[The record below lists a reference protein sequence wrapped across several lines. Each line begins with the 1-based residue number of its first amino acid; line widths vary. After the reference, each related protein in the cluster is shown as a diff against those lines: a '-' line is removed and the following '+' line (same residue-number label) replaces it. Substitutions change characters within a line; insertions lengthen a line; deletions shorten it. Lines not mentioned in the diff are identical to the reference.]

1 MSDISIDEKEELLV
15 IFMEECAE
23 ASVEASKVIRFGRN
37 DEEVGSLARE
47 VGDLMCMIN
56 LLEEYGLINRNQI
69 NQYALAKREKLK
81 KRLVFVTSFAGRNP
95 HDEHCGVDS
104 KAWAYNETKTKYR
117 VLATVYSLHKSS
129 DSNIIS

>member
-1 MSDISIDEKEELLV
+1 MNDVSIDEKEELLV

-37 DEEVGSLARE
+37 DEEIGSLVRE

-81 KRLVFVTSFAGRNP
+81 K
-95 HDEHCGVDS
+95 
-104 KAWAYNETKTKYR
+104 W
-117 VLATVYSLHKSS
+117 
-129 DSNIIS
+129 SNLNVS

>member
-1 MSDISIDEKEELLV
+1 MNDVSIDEKEELLV

-47 VGDLMCMIN
+47 IGDLMCMIN

-69 NQYALAKREKLK
+69 NQYALAKKEKLK
-81 KRLVFVTSFAGRNP
+81 K
-95 HDEHCGVDS
+95 
-104 KAWAYNETKTKYR
+104 W
-117 VLATVYSLHKSS
+117 
-129 DSNIIS
+129 SNLNIS

>member
-1 MSDISIDEKEELLV
+1 MTDVSIDEKEELLV

-69 NQYALAKREKLK
+69 NKYALDKKEKLK
-81 KRLVFVTSFAGRNP
+81 K
-95 HDEHCGVDS
+95 
-104 KAWAYNETKTKYR
+104 W
-117 VLATVYSLHKSS
+117 
-129 DSNIIS
+129 SNLNIS

>member
-1 MSDISIDEKEELLV
+1 MNDVSIDEKEELLV

-56 LLEEYGLINRNQI
+56 LLEDYGLINRNQI
-69 NQYALAKREKLK
+69 NQYALAKKEKLK
-81 KRLVFVTSFAGRNP
+81 K
-95 HDEHCGVDS
+95 
-104 KAWAYNETKTKYR
+104 W
-117 VLATVYSLHKSS
+117 
-129 DSNIIS
+129 SNLNLS

>member
-1 MSDISIDEKEELLV
+1 MNDVSIDEKEELLV

-81 KRLVFVTSFAGRNP
+81 K
-95 HDEHCGVDS
+95 
-104 KAWAYNETKTKYR
+104 W
-117 VLATVYSLHKSS
+117 
-129 DSNIIS
+129 SNLNMS

>member
-1 MSDISIDEKEELLV
+1 MNDVSIDEKEELLV

-37 DEEVGSLARE
+37 DEEVGSLVRE

-81 KRLVFVTSFAGRNP
+81 K
-95 HDEHCGVDS
+95 
-104 KAWAYNETKTKYR
+104 W
-117 VLATVYSLHKSS
+117 
-129 DSNIIS
+129 SNLNVS

>member
-1 MSDISIDEKEELLV
+1 MNNVSIDEKEELLV

-47 VGDLMCMIN
+47 IGDLMCMIN

-69 NQYALAKREKLK
+69 NQYALAKKEKLK
-81 KRLVFVTSFAGRNP
+81 K
-95 HDEHCGVDS
+95 
-104 KAWAYNETKTKYR
+104 W
-117 VLATVYSLHKSS
+117 
-129 DSNIIS
+129 SNLNLS

>member
-1 MSDISIDEKEELLV
+1 MNNVSIDEKEELLV

-47 VGDLMCMIN
+47 VGDFMCMIN

-69 NQYALAKREKLK
+69 NRYALAKKEKLK
-81 KRLVFVTSFAGRNP
+81 K
-95 HDEHCGVDS
+95 
-104 KAWAYNETKTKYR
+104 W
-117 VLATVYSLHKSS
+117 
-129 DSNIIS
+129 SNLNLS

>member
-1 MSDISIDEKEELLV
+1 MIDVDIDEREELLV

-47 VGDLMCMIN
+47 VGDLVCMIN

-69 NQYALAKREKLK
+69 NKYSLDKKEKLK
-81 KRLVFVTSFAGRNP
+81 K
-95 HDEHCGVDS
+95 
-104 KAWAYNETKTKYR
+104 W
-117 VLATVYSLHKSS
+117 
-129 DSNIIS
+129 SNLNIS

>member
-1 MSDISIDEKEELLV
+1 MNDVSIDEKEELLV

-37 DEEVGSLARE
+37 DEEVGSLARV

-69 NQYALAKREKLK
+69 NQYALAKKEKLK
-81 KRLVFVTSFAGRNP
+81 K
-95 HDEHCGVDS
+95 
-104 KAWAYNETKTKYR
+104 W
-117 VLATVYSLHKSS
+117 
-129 DSNIIS
+129 SNLNLS